1 MRNKGVLRLHERLNR
16 DQTKKQED
24 DRSRRLGE
32 WWEVVLTQGLCL
44 AGQTNEARLRRL
56 GTPRCLYAGKRPDM
70 MQHA

>member
-32 WWEVVLTQGLCL
+32 WWGVVLSRGLCSG
-44 AGQTNEARLRRL
+44 GQTKKQDDDRR
-56 GTPRCLYAGKRPDM
+56 RCVGEC
-70 MQHA
+70 